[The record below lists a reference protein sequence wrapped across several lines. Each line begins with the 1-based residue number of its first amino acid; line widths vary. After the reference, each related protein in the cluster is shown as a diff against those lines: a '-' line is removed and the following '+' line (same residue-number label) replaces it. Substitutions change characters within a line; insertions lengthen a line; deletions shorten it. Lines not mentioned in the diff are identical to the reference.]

1 MSGARAMN
9 LRKAMGDERAAAA
22 VEFALI
28 SICYIVMLLGL
39 MEIGLYVADQQDLM
53 SAVHSTG
60 RYAIVHGSS
69 SSSPASATSLEQM
82 VGNKLVLVNSSAV
95 TATASFS
102 PNNNPGSTVTITASY
117 TWKPIVPLLHLP
129 NATIS
134 ATSAAT
140 ILN

>member
-1 MSGARAMN
+1 MGRFIRESG
-9 LRKAMGDERAAAA
+9 GAAA

-28 SICYIVMLLGL
+28 ATAYIAILLGVV
-39 MEIGLYVADQQDLM
+39 EVGLYVADKQDLV

-69 SSSPASATSLEQM
+69 SSSPASAATLEQM
-82 VGNKLVLVNSSAV
+82 VGAKLVIINSASI
-95 TATASFS
+95 TANASFS
-102 PNNNPGSTVTITASY
+102 PNNNPGSIVTITASY

-129 NATIS
+129 SATIS

-140 ILN
+140 IQN